1 VKKEV
6 KPMEQ
11 ILKQILGKLNNLE
24 EGQKS
29 LQERFEA
36 DQEDLLMKY
45 DNLEVGQKSLLM
57 MQKILVENQKSFENR
72 LERVEKKIDHLE
84 LGQQEIK
91 ETLKHNMTLFTE
103 NITAIRQDMRKM
115 RT

>member
-6 KPMEQ
+6 KTMEQ
-11 ILKQILGKLNNLE
+11 ILKQILGKMNNLE
-24 EGQKS
+24 EGQK
-29 LQERFEA
+29 
-36 DQEDLLMKY
+36 
-45 DNLEVGQKSLLM
+45 NLFM
-57 MQKILVENQKSFENR
+57 MQKILGENQKALENR

-91 ETLKHNMTLFTE
+91 ETLKHNMTLLTE
-103 NITAIRQDMRKM
+103 NLSAICQDMRKM

>member
-11 ILKQILGKLNNLE
+11 ILKQILGKMNNLE

-36 DQEDLLMKY
+36 GQEDLLMKY

-57 MQKILVENQKSFENR
+57 MQKILVENQKSLENR

-91 ETLKHNMTLFTE
+91 ETLKHNMTLITE
-103 NITAIRQDMRKM
+103 NLTGIRQDMRKM

>member
-1 VKKEV
+1 
-6 KPMEQ
+6 MEQ

-29 LQERFEA
+29 LF
-36 DQEDLLMKY
+36 
-45 DNLEVGQKSLLM
+45 M
-57 MQKILVENQKSFENR
+57 MQKILGENQKSFENR

-91 ETLKHNMTLFTE
+91 ETLKYNMKLVTE
-103 NITAIRQDMRKM
+103 NLTAIRQDMRKM
-115 RT
+115 RN